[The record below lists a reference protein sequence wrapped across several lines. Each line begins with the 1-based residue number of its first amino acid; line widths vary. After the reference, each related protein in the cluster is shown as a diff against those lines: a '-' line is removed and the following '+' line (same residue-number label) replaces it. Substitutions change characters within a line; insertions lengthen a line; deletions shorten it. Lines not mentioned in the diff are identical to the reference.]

1 MDPTGS
7 PTGIEGQSG
16 LDWIA
21 DYRCETGE
29 GPLWHPGE
37 HRLYWL
43 DIPPGR
49 LFRYEPGTGRH
60 EQVYEAGEAVGGFT
74 VQADGALLLFGARGS
89 VRLWREGS
97 LETVIEEIP
106 EEREGRFND
115 VIADPEGR
123 VFCGTMP
130 VGERPGRLYRLERDG
145 RLVTVL
151 EDAGLSNGM
160 GFAPDPSR
168 FYHTDTAKG
177 TITRFRYDPATGG
190 LTDGQAIIRVPAA
203 AGAPDGMAVDAEGDI
218 WSARW
223 GGGEVFRYRPDGQE
237 KERVAFPA
245 RKVSSIAFAGD
256 DSETAYVTTAGGGDK
271 ATEGAGAG
279 ALFRVRL
286 GVRGR
291 PAFPSR
297 IRL

>member
-7 PTGIEGQSG
+7 PTGIEGG
-16 LDWIA
+16 GIDWIA

-29 GPLWHPGE
+29 GPRWHPLE
-37 HRLYWL
+37 RRIYWL

-49 LFRYEPGTGRH
+49 IFRYEPSTGRH
-60 EQVYEAGEAVGGFT
+60 EQVFEAGEAIGGIT
-74 VQADGALLLFGARGS
+74 VQEDGALLLFGARGRVS
-89 VRLWREGS
+89 RWREGN
-97 LETVIEEIP
+97 LETLIEEIP

-145 RLVTVL
+145 TLATVL

-160 GFAPDPSR
+160 GFGPDPTV

-177 TITRFRYDPATGG
+177 TISRFRYDAESGA
-190 LTDGQAIIRVPAA
+190 LSEGQVVVRVEPE
-203 AGAPDGMAVDAEGDI
+203 AGAPDGLAIDAGGDL

-223 GGGEVFRYRPDGQE
+223 GGGGVVRYAADGSE

-245 RKVSSIAFAGD
+245 KKVSSIAFAGD

-286 GVRGR
+286 GVGGG
-291 PAFPSR
+291 PAFLSR
-297 IRL
+297 VGL